1 MIRCVSERRECMK
14 TLELIV
20 PCYNEEAVLDVF
32 YTTVSPILKGLNGI
46 NASFIFVD
54 DGSRDGTAE
63 IIKKLARKDENVK
76 YISFSRNFGKEAAML
91 AGLKMSSADLVGI
104 IDADLQHSPEL
115 IPDMVKSVTEEGFDI
130 AAARRTDRKGE
141 AKLKSA
147 FSRSFY
153 KLINRIS
160 DANIE
165 EGAQDYRIM
174 TRKVVNAII
183 SMPEYNRFSKGI
195 FSWVGFKTKWFEHEN
210 RERAAGKTK
219 WSFWKLFTYA
229 VDGIIGFS
237 TAPMKISLF
246 CGIVTSMAGFIYALY
261 TIVKTLCF
269 GPDVKGYPSL
279 VCSILIIGGLILIS
293 MGVVGEYISRIY
305 LEVKNRP
312 NYIIDETNILP
323 ETVDKST
330 DSGNK

>member
-1 MIRCVSERRECMK
+1 MK
-14 TLELIV
+14 TLEIIV
-20 PCYNEEAVLDVF
+20 PCYNEEEVIKIF
-32 YTTVSPILKGLNGI
+32 YDTVAPIIKSI
-46 NASFIFVD
+46 ESVESSFIFVD
-54 DGSRDGTAE
+54 DGSRDLTKE
-63 IIKKLARKDENVK
+63 IIKQLSEKDSSVK

-91 AGLKMSSADLVGI
+91 AGLKMSKADFVGI

-115 IPDMVKSVTEEGFDI
+115 IPDMVKSVIDGEYDI
-130 AAARRTDRKGE
+130 AAARRTDRSGE
-141 AKLKSA
+141 AKIKSV
-147 FSRSFY
+147 FSRGFY
-153 KLINRIS
+153 KIINRIS

-174 TRKVVNAII
+174 SRKVVNAIL

-210 RERAAGKTK
+210 RQRAAGKTK
-219 WSFWKLFTYA
+219 WSFWSLLTYA
-229 VDGIIGFS
+229 LDGIIGFS
-237 TAPMKISLF
+237 TAPLKISL
-246 CGIVTSMAGFIYALY
+246 IVGVFSSLAGFIYALY

-279 VCSILIIGGLILIS
+279 FCAILILGGLILIS
-293 MGVVGEYISRIY
+293 HGVAGEYISRIY

-323 ETVDKST
+323 DFDCK
-330 DSGNK
+330 